1 MVLDASVL
9 LFVSILVR
17 LAASGIALLA
27 WYVHRDVVCLP
38 GWAAA
43 MFLSAVGMW
52 VGSFRGVE
60 NDVAVTL
67 MANLLFV
74 AGYTLM
80 WASLRRFN
88 DESLSLGRQTLS
100 VLAVCGAFALLFLLA
115 GYLGWPRR
123 AQSALFSMFI
133 AGLTL
138 VAAWET
144 WRGFR
149 HDGLRSRHI
158 AAAALAGIAA
168 TRLVRLGL
176 FVVQF
181 LGVVA
186 PATIELVQSYTLYA
200 NVLFLLVATA
210 GLVLMAQERVDR
222 GAPKSGQRKARPG

>member
-27 WYVHRDVVCLP
+27 WIAHRDVVCLL
-38 GWAAA
+38 GWSAA
-43 MFLSAVGMW
+43 MFLSATAMW
-52 VGSFRGVE
+52 VSSFRG
-60 NDVAVTL
+60 AGIALPVTL
-67 MANLLFV
+67 MANVLFL

-80 WASLRRFN
+80 WASMRRFN
-88 DESLSLGRQTLS
+88 DDRLTLLRQALS
-100 VLAVCGAFALLFLLA
+100 VLAVAGAFALLFLLA
-115 GYLGWPRR
+115 GHLGLPRR
-123 AQSALFSMFI
+123 AQSALFALFI

-138 VAAWET
+138 AAAWET

-158 AAAALAGIAA
+158 AAGALVCIAA
-168 TRLVRLGL
+168 TRLVRVGL
-176 FVVQF
+176 IAMQSAG
-181 LGVVA
+181 LVA
-186 PATIELVQSYTLYA
+186 PRTAELVQSYTLYV

-222 GAPKSGQRKARPG
+222 SAPRPS

>member
-1 MVLDASVL
+1 MALDASVL

-27 WYVHRDVVCLP
+27 WYVHRDVVCLL

-43 MFLSAVGMW
+43 MFLSALAMTA
-52 VGSFRGVE
+52 GSYRGE
-60 NDVAVTL
+60 GNYVAVTL
-67 MANLLFV
+67 LANLLFL

-80 WASLRRFN
+80 WTSLRRFN
-88 DESLSLGRQTLS
+88 DESLSLGRQ
-100 VLAVCGAFALLFLLA
+100 VLAVLAVAGAFALLFLLA
-115 GYLGWPRR
+115 NQLGWPRR
-123 AQSALFSMFI
+123 VQSTLFALFI

-138 VAAWET
+138 TAAWET

-158 AAAALAGIAA
+158 AAGALFCIAL
-168 TRLVRLGL
+168 TRLVRVGL
-176 FVVQF
+176 IIGQSAG
-181 LGVVA
+181 LMA
-186 PATIELVQSYTLYA
+186 PHTAEMVQSYTLYA

-222 GAPKSGQRKARPG
+222 DAGLRRL

>member
-1 MVLDASVL
+1 MALDPSVL

-17 LAASGIALLA
+17 LAAAGIALLA
-27 WYVHRDVVCLP
+27 WYIHRDVVCLL

-43 MFLSAVGMW
+43 MLLSALATA
-52 VGSFRGVE
+52 VGSYRGE
-60 NDVAVTL
+60 GNDLPVTL
-67 MANLLFV
+67 LANLLFL

-88 DESLSLGRQTLS
+88 DESLSLGRQALA
-100 VLAVCGAFALLFLLA
+100 VLAVVGAFALLFLMA
-115 GYLGWPRR
+115 SELGWPRPAR
-123 AQSALFSMFI
+123 SAFFALFI

-138 VAAWET
+138 AAAWET

-158 AAAALAGIAA
+158 AAGALAGIAA
-168 TRLVRLGL
+168 TRLVRVGL
-176 FVVQF
+176 IVVQSAG
-181 LGVVA
+181 LVP
-186 PATIELVQSYTLYA
+186 PATAMLVQSYTLYV

-222 GAPKSGQRKARPG
+222 RVAPFP

>member
-27 WYVHRDVVCLP
+27 WYIHRDVVCLL

-43 MFLSAVGMW
+43 MFLSALAMAV
-52 VGSFRGVE
+52 SSYRGGA
-60 NDVAVTL
+60 NDLPVTL
-67 MANLLFV
+67 MTNLLFL

-80 WASLRRFN
+80 WTSLRRFN
-88 DESLSLGRQTLS
+88 DDRLSLGRQALA
-100 VLAVCGAFALLFLLA
+100 VLAVGAAFALLFLLMA
-115 GYLGWPRR
+115 ELGWPRR
-123 AQSALFSMFI
+123 AQSALFAVLI

-138 VAAWET
+138 AAAWET

-149 HDGLRSRHI
+149 QDGLRSRHI
-158 AAAALAGIAA
+158 AAGALACIAL
-168 TRLVRLGL
+168 TRLVRVGL
-176 FVVQF
+176 IAVQAAAP
-181 LGVVA
+181 VP
-186 PATIELVQSYTLYA
+186 PATAQLMQSYTLYF

-222 GAPKSGQRKARPG
+222 RATPAP

>member
-27 WYVHRDVVCLP
+27 WYVHRDVVCLL

-43 MFLSAVGMW
+43 MFLSALAMW
-52 VGSFRGVE
+52 MGSFRGGA
-60 NDVAVTL
+60 NDLPVTL
-67 MANLLFV
+67 MTNLLFL

-80 WASLRRFN
+80 WTSLRRFN
-88 DESLSLGRQTLS
+88 DDRLSLGRQ
-100 VLAVCGAFALLFLLA
+100 VLAVLAVGTAFALLFLLVA
-115 GYLGWPRR
+115 ELGWPRR
-123 AQSALFSMFI
+123 VQSALFALFI

-158 AAAALAGIAA
+158 AAGALAGIAA
-168 TRLVRLGL
+168 TRLVRIGL
-176 FVVQF
+176 IAVQSAG
-181 LGVVA
+181 LVSPGTA
-186 PATIELVQSYTLYA
+186 EMVQSYTLYA
-200 NVLFLLVATA
+200 NILFLLVATA
-210 GLVLMAQERVDR
+210 GLVLMAQERFDR
-222 GAPKSGQRKARPG
+222 GGARNS

>member
-27 WYVHRDVVCLP
+27 WYVHRDVVCLL

-43 MFLSAVGMW
+43 MFLSAIAMW
-52 VGSFRGVE
+52 MGSFRVGA
-60 NDVAVTL
+60 NDLPLTL
-67 MANLLFV
+67 MTNLLFL

-80 WASLRRFN
+80 WTSLRRFN
-88 DESLSLGRQTLS
+88 DESLSLGRQ
-100 VLAVCGAFALLFLLA
+100 VLAVLAVGVAFALLFLLVA
-115 GYLGWPRR
+115 ELGGSRR
-123 AQSALFSMFI
+123 AQSALFALFI

-138 VAAWET
+138 AAAGET

-158 AAAALAGIAA
+158 VAGALLSIAL
-168 TRLVRLGL
+168 TRLVRAGL
-176 FVVQF
+176 IGVQSTA
-181 LGVVA
+181 LIP
-186 PATIELVQSYTLYA
+186 PATAELVQSYTLYF

-210 GLVLMAQERVDR
+210 GLVLMAQERVDH
-222 GAPKSGQRKARPG
+222 GAGSRRP

>member
-1 MVLDASVL
+1 MVLDASIL
-9 LFVSILVR
+9 LFVGILVR

-27 WYVHRDVVCLP
+27 WYVHRDVVCLL

-60 NDVAVTL
+60 NAASVTL

-88 DESLSLGRQTLS
+88 DESLSLGRQALT

-115 GYLGWPRR
+115 GHLGWPRR
-123 AQSALFSMFI
+123 AQSALFSLFI

-138 VAAWET
+138 LAAWET

-158 AAAALAGIAA
+158 AAGALACIAT
-168 TRLVRLGL
+168 TRLVRFGL
-176 FVVQF
+176 IVVQF
-181 LGVVA
+181 LDAV
-186 PATIELVQSYTLYA
+186 PSATAELVQSYTLYA

-210 GLVLMAQERVDR
+210 GLVLMAQERIDR
-222 GAPKSGQRKARPG
+222 EAPEAGQRKARPG

>member
-27 WYVHRDVVCLP
+27 WYIHRNVACLL
-38 GWAAA
+38 GWSVA
-43 MFLSAVGMW
+43 MFLSALAMAV
-52 VGSFRGVE
+52 SSYRGE
-60 NDVAVTL
+60 GNDLPVTL
-67 MANLLFV
+67 LANLLFL

-88 DESLSLGRQTLS
+88 DDSLSLRRQVLS
-100 VLAVCGAFALLFLLA
+100 VLAVGAAFALLFLLA
-115 GYLGWPRR
+115 NYLGWPLR
-123 AQSALFSMFI
+123 AQSALFALFI

-138 VAAWET
+138 AAAWET

-158 AAAALAGIAA
+158 AAGALACIAA
-168 TRLVRLGL
+168 TRLIRIGL
-176 FVVQF
+176 IVVQS
-181 LGVVA
+181 LGVVP
-186 PATIELVQSYTLYA
+186 PATAAQVQSYTLYA

-222 GAPKSGQRKARPG
+222 GAEPRRS